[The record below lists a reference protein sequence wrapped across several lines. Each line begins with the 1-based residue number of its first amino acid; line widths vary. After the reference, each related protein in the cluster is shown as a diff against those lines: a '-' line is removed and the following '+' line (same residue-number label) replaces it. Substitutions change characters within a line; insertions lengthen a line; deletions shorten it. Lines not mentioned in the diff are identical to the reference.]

1 MAMVQV
7 GLAVSQN
14 RVDGRNRVSSGR
26 KFNRIATVVILCLV
40 VSCLGFVSPVHGAS
54 ALSEAQAQPKTR
66 TATSKT
72 TTRKNKKPQKTPLPP
87 LASGPTGPVQPIP
100 LDSIAP
106 VAPQVSY
113 QNAQLTIVAA
123 NSTLGDILR
132 AVRKQTGAEIEIP
145 VATERVVTHLGPGS
159 ARDVI
164 AELLNG
170 SRFNYVL
177 LGSPADS
184 AVLTRVVLVAKT
196 GPDNAI
202 SNNPNPSVAEQAQ
215 PGMVQR
221 PGGPGAATLP
231 AVAGEANDADAID
244 NNTDDAADQAAAEA
258 EQPPAS
264 PDQPAV
270 KTPQQMLQEMQQRQ
284 LQLQQQQQQTG
295 QPPYSNRAGVPPQ
308 PPPQQQ

>member
-1 MAMVQV
+1 M
-7 GLAVSQN
+7 
-14 RVDGRNRVSSGR
+14 
-26 KFNRIATVVILCLV
+26 
-40 VSCLGFVSPVHGAS
+40 
-54 ALSEAQAQPKTR
+54 
-66 TATSKT
+66 
-72 TTRKNKKPQKTPLPP
+72 
-87 LASGPTGPVQPIP
+87 
-100 LDSIAP
+100 AP
-106 VAPQVSY
+106 VPPQVSY
-113 QNAQLTIVAA
+113 QNAQLTIVAS

-159 ARDVI
+159 AREVV

-196 GPDNAI
+196 GPDDA
-202 SNNPNPSVAEQAQ
+202 NPNTPSIAEQQQ
-215 PGMVQR
+215 PGIVQHSSG
-221 PGGPGAATLP
+221 PGGAATMP
-231 AVAGEANDADAID
+231 DVAGDANDAEA
-244 NNTDDAADQAAAEA
+244 TEDDDADQAAAEA

-284 LQLQQQQQQTG
+284 LQIEQQQRPG
-295 QPPYSNRAGVPPQ
+295 QAPIPGQGVPPQ